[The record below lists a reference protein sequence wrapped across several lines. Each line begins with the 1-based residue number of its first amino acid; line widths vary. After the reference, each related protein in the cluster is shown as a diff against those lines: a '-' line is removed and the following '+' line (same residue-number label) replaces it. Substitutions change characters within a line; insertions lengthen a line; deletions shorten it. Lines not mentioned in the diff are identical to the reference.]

1 MSSSS
6 SGHGVTTVAGTR
18 IAYQRAGTDGPPV
31 VLLHGGGIDDSTLSW
46 EHTIEA
52 LAPDYQVYAPDWPG
66 YGDSTPISE
75 PSVQAYIDVLSGF
88 LDAVGLES
96 ATLVGLSMGGAAA
109 LGYTLDHPAAVDRLV
124 LVDSYGLGERI
135 PAGSLWKTIASV
147 PGANSLGW
155 AMMGSSLEAS
165 RLGLSPVVAD
175 PSSLSKPFLEAFRSR
190 AAATGAGTAFEQF
203 QTREVTVDGRAVTNY
218 ADELETL
225 TVPTALIHG
234 AADPLFPV
242 AWSRRAHE
250 RIPASKL
257 VVLKGCGHW
266 SPRECPAAFNR
277 ALSEFLDGDE
287 RTPTS

>member
-1 MSSSS
+1 MVS
-6 SGHGVTTVAGTR
+6 GTR
-18 IAYQRAGTDGPPV
+18 IAYQRAGTDGSPV

-66 YGDSTPISE
+66 YGDSAPISE

-96 ATLVGLSMGGAAA
+96 VTLVGLSMGGAVA
-109 LGYTLDHPAAVDRLV
+109 LGYTLEYPTAVDRLV

-155 AMMGSSLEAS
+155 AMMGSSLKAS
-165 RLGLSPVVAD
+165 RLGLSSVVAD
-175 PSSLSKPFLEAFRSR
+175 PSSLPKPFLEAFRAR
-190 AAATGAGTAFEQF
+190 AAAAGAGGAFERF
-203 QTREVTVDGRAVTNY
+203 QTREVTADGRAVTNY
-218 ADELETL
+218 ADVLETL

-234 AADPLFPV
+234 AVDPLFPV

-250 RIPASKL
+250 QIPESKL
-257 VVLKGCGHW
+257 VVLEDCGHW
-266 SPRECPAAFNR
+266 TPRECPDAFNE
-277 ALSEFLDGDE
+277 ALCTFLE
-287 RTPTS
+287 